1 MAQILIIG
9 THGEPVLYASLSTD
23 GKLVFEFEYYR
34 NEQFDFDYEFKHT
47 VDPKNFGSIAAKFG
61 LPQDQPILS
70 MIQQVNDSGR
80 GQELEQALTLK
91 EIENELWTWVSN

>member
-1 MAQILIIG
+1 MTQISIIG
-9 THGEPVLYASLSTD
+9 THGEPVLYANLTPD

-47 VDPKNFGSIAAKFG
+47 VDSKDFASIAIKFG
-61 LPQDQPILS
+61 LPQEQPILS
-70 MIQQVNDSGR
+70 IIQQVTDSGR